1 MEKYPDTTPTRNLAL
16 ELARV
21 TEAAAM
27 AAGRFMGRGNKE
39 AADEAAVNAMRNV
52 LQTVDMNGVI
62 IIGEGEKDNAPM
74 LYNGENVGN
83 GMPPDV
89 DVAVDPID
97 GTRPL
102 AFGRSNS
109 LATVALA
116 PRGTMFDPGPFV
128 YMNKLA
134 VGPEA
139 KGVINIEKSITENLQ
154 AIAKDKRKD
163 VEDLTTIILDRDR
176 HKAMIAEIRRAGA
189 RIRIIP
195 DGDVAAALMTAWPD
209 TGVDVLLGIGGTP
222 EGVLA
227 ACALRAMGGEIQG
240 KLYARDEGELR
251 RGREAGYDF
260 DKVLTMDDLVSSE
273 DVFFAATGITDGE
286 LLKGVRYF
294 GNGART
300 DSLVVRGLTGTVRQ
314 ITATHKM
321 DKLHRLSAIKY

>member
-1 MEKYPDTTPTRNLAL
+1 MEFPGSSAPTRNLAL

-21 TEAAAM
+21 TESAAM
-27 AAGRFMGRGNKE
+27 LAGRYMGRGDKE
-39 AADEAAVNAMRNV
+39 GADQAAVNAMRLV
-52 LQTVDMNGVI
+52 LSSVDMNGTIV
-62 IIGEGEKDNAPM
+62 IGEGEKDKAPM
-74 LYNGENVGN
+74 LFNGEKVGN
-83 GMPPDV
+83 GSPPDV

-109 LATVALA
+109 IATVAVA
-116 PRGTMFDPGPFV
+116 PRGTMFNPGPFV
-128 YMNKLA
+128 YMNKIA

-139 KGVINIEKSITENLQ
+139 KGRINIEKSITENLK
-154 AIAKDKRKD
+154 AIAKAKGKY
-163 VEDLTTIILDRDR
+163 VEDLTTIILDRER
-176 HKAMIAEIRRAGA
+176 HAQMIAEIRRAGA

-195 DGDVAAALMTAWPD
+195 DGDVGAALMTAWPD
-209 TGVDVLLGIGGTP
+209 SGVDVLFGVGGTP
-222 EGVLA
+222 EGVIA

-240 KLYARDEGELR
+240 KMFARDDAELR

-294 GNGART
+294 GDGART

-314 ITATHKM
+314 IIATHRI
-321 DKLHRLSAIKY
+321 DKLDMLSSIHY

>member
-1 MEKYPDTTPTRNLAL
+1 MDYNTDPTRNLAL

-27 AAGRFMGRGNKE
+27 AAGRFMGRGDKE
-39 AADEAAVNAMRNV
+39 GADQAAVNAMRIV
-52 LQTVDMNGVI
+52 LQTIEINCVI
-62 IIGEGEKDNAPM
+62 VIGEGEKDNAPM

-83 GMPPDV
+83 GSPPDV

-109 LATVALA
+109 LSTVALA
-116 PRGTMFDPGPFV
+116 PRGTIFDPGPFV
-128 YMNKLA
+128 YMNKLC

-139 KGVINIEKSITENLQ
+139 KGKINIEAPITDNLK
-154 AIAKDKRKD
+154 AIAKAKGRS

-176 HKAMIAEIRRAGA
+176 HKEMIAEIRGAGA
-189 RIRIIP
+189 RIRQIP

-209 TGVDVLLGIGGTP
+209 SGVDVLIGIGGTP
-222 EGVLA
+222 EGVIA

-240 KLYARDEGELR
+240 KLSARDEDELR

-260 DKVLTMDDLVSSE
+260 DKILTMDDLVSSE

-286 LLKGVRYF
+286 LLKGVRYL
-294 GNGART
+294 GDGVRT

-314 ITATHKM
+314 IIATHSI
-321 DKLHRLSAIKY
+321 DKLHHFSAIKY

>member
-1 MEKYPDTTPTRNLAL
+1 MDYNTDPTRNLAL

-27 AAGRFMGRGNKE
+27 AAGRFMGRGDKE
-39 AADEAAVNAMRNV
+39 GADQAAVNAMRIV
-52 LQTVDMNGVI
+52 LQTIEMNGVI
-62 IIGEGEKDNAPM
+62 VIGEGEKDNAPM
-74 LYNGENVGN
+74 LYNGEQVGN
-83 GMPPDV
+83 GSPPDV

-128 YMNKLA
+128 YMNKLC

-139 KGVINIEKSITENLQ
+139 KGRINIEAPITENLH
-154 AIAKDKRKD
+154 AIAKAKGRA

-176 HKAMIAEIRRAGA
+176 HTEMIAEIRKAGA
-189 RIRIIP
+189 RIRLIP

-209 TGVDVLLGIGGTP
+209 SGVDVLIGIGGTP
-222 EGVLA
+222 EGVIA

-240 KLYARDEGELR
+240 KLYARDEDELR
-251 RGREAGYDF
+251 RGHEAGYDF

-294 GNGART
+294 GDGAST

-314 ITATHKM
+314 INAVHRL
-321 DKLHRLSAIKY
+321 DKLRQLGSVKY

>member
-1 MEKYPDTTPTRNLAL
+1 MSVEMGSDPTRNLAL

-21 TEAAAM
+21 TEAAAL
-27 AAGRFMGRGNKE
+27 ASGRFMGRGDKE
-39 AADEAAVNAMRNV
+39 GADQAAVNAMRIV

-62 IIGEGEKDNAPM
+62 VIGEGEKDNAPM
-74 LYNGENVGN
+74 LYNGEHVGN
-83 GMPPDV
+83 GSAPDV

-109 LATVALA
+109 LATVAIA

-128 YMNKLA
+128 YMNKIA

-139 KGVINIEKSITENLQ
+139 KGIINIEMSITENLK
-154 AIAKDKRKD
+154 AIAKAKRKD
-163 VEDLTTIILDRDR
+163 VEDLTTIVLDRDR
-176 HKAMIAEIRRAGA
+176 HIDVIAEIRRAGA
-189 RIRIIP
+189 RIRQIP

-209 TGVDVLLGIGGTP
+209 SGVDVLIGVGGTP
-222 EGVLA
+222 EGVIA

-240 KLYARDEGELR
+240 KLYARDEDEFR

-286 LLKGVRYF
+286 LLQGVRYF
-294 GNGART
+294 GDGAST

-314 ITATHKM
+314 ISATHRI
-321 DKLHRLSAIKY
+321 DKLRHLSAVKY